1 MFVNLDWLSQ
11 DASPELGFVFF
22 SANFFIA
29 RFAHYIHVPDKRL
42 LAVHAGIDADAGN
55 ALCTVRTYIDP
66 FEFFLKAFNR
76 VVGSISLGR
85 LPLSCAIHSR
95 NTLASVLSRSGN
107 TRHCSVHF
115 RKSNL
120 MNKMDSFFCVVV
132 GFLVQTH
139 LTLMILF

>member
-1 MFVNLDWLSQ
+1 MLHLK
-11 DASPELGFVFF
+11 LGFVFF
-22 SANFFIA
+22 SADFFVT

-55 ALCTVRTYIDP
+55 ALRTVRTYIDP

-95 NTLASVLSRSGN
+95 NTLASVLSESGN
-107 TRHCSVHF
+107 TSHCSIDF

-120 MNKMDSFFCVVV
+120 MGAKWTVGFCVVV
-132 GFLVQTH
+132 SFLVQTH